1 MNDTSRID
9 YLAGQV
15 NALMPLMLA
24 LANTHPNLQLL
35 EEEFK
40 RLGVR
45 QENYSLPNKIS
56 EAFLQGQSD
65 ATREIGAHL
74 ATLRKA
80 RG

>member
-15 NALMPLMLA
+15 NALMPFVLA
-24 LANTHPNLQLL
+24 VANTHPNLQLL
-35 EEEFK
+35 DEEFR
-40 RLGVR
+40 RLSVR
-45 QENYSLPNKIS
+45 QENYSLPTKIS

-65 ATREIGAHL
+65 TVREIGAHL
-74 ATLRKA
+74 AALRKT